1 VTAVVTAARR
11 PASRAARFRRLRR
24 IPAAGWAVAFLT
36 LLNAVAWSLIVPPFH
51 VPDETAHAFYAQ
63 YLGET
68 GKLPKQRSDQAWYSQ
83 DELDV
88 LAAQRFYEVVGES
101 RSRMPAGAEAER
113 DLARAQRPG
122 LDRVGSAFAAT
133 ATSNPPL
140 YYLPQALVYRV
151 THGADVTGRLA
162 AMRLVSTLMAA
173 LTALCVFL
181 FLRELLPR
189 SPLAWTVGGLAA
201 GLQPMFAFISSG
213 VNNDAGLYLASAA
226 LFLAVARLLRRGL
239 TPGRAAAVG
248 LLLAL
253 GVLVKTQMI
262 AFAPGVALA
271 LAIAAWR
278 ARGATPPWRAFAAAA
293 GAALGPLAVYG
304 LLGATVWDRPIVDR
318 VGEVTAGGAP
328 GAARE
333 WLLSEQVSYAWQL
346 YLPRAPNLVDLIPGV
361 PAYDMWLKGLVG
373 RFGWLDYG
381 FPAWVYPVAGGIWVI
396 VGALAIARL
405 WERRD
410 VLRGYG
416 GELAVLASMAAGL
429 GVAIAIAAYQSKVN
443 SGGEIFIQARYLLP
457 LLPLYALFPALAV
470 HALGARRAPVVAVV
484 LVAGVL
490 AHGLFAQLQTLMRF
504 YG

>member
-1 VTAVVTAARR
+1 MTAVAVGAPRRARHGSRR
-11 PASRAARFRRLRR
+11 PPLGR
-24 IPAAGWAVAFLT
+24 IPRAGWIVALLT
-36 LLNAVAWSLIVPPFH
+36 LLNAVGWGLIVPPFH

-63 YLGET
+63 YLAET
-68 GKLPKQRSDQAWYSQ
+68 GELPRARTDQAWYSD
-83 DELDV
+83 DELNV
-88 LAAQRFYEVVGES
+88 IMAQRFYEVVGES
-101 RSRMPAGAEAER
+101 RNRVPSDADAER
-113 DLARAQRPG
+113 ALRRAQAPG
-122 LDRVGSAFAAT
+122 IDRIGSGSAST

-140 YYLPQALVYRV
+140 YYLPTALAYRL
-151 THGADVTGRLA
+151 TAGADVTGRLA
-162 AMRLVSTLMAA
+162 AMRLVSALMAA
-173 LTALCVFL
+173 LTALCVFM

-201 GLQPMFAFISSG
+201 GLQPMFAFVSSG

-226 LFLAVARLLRRGL
+226 LFFALARLLRRGL

-278 ARGATPPWRAFAAAA
+278 ARGSASPWASLGAAA
-293 GAALGPLAVYG
+293 GAALAPVAVYG
-304 LLGATVWDRPIVDR
+304 LLGATVWDRPLVDR
-318 VGEVTAGGAP
+318 VGEVTSGAVP

-333 WLLSEQVSYAWQL
+333 WLLSEQISYLWQL
-346 YLPRAPNLVDLIPGV
+346 FLPRTPNLVDVIPAV
-361 PAYDMWLKGLVG
+361 PVYDMWLKGLVG

-381 FPAWVYPVAGGIWVI
+381 FPDWVYPVAGGIWVI
-396 VGALAIARL
+396 VGALAITRL
-405 WERRD
+405 WQLRD
-410 VLRGYG
+410 VVRGRV
-416 GELAVLASMAAGL
+416 GELLVFGSMAAGL
-429 GVAIAIAAYQSKVN
+429 AVAIGVAAYQSAVN
-443 SGGEIFIQARYLLP
+443 TGGESFIQARYLLP

-470 HALGARRAPVVAVV
+470 GALGRRRAPVVAVL

-490 AHGLFAQLQTLMRF
+490 AHSVFAQLQTLVRF